1 VKARIE
7 KTTLGDV
14 IEYIEEI
21 YSCNDHFLVIKLDI
35 DKIKLL
41 KLKVDVCML
50 RMFESSR
57 LLFFPCN

>member
-35 DKIKLL
+35 DRIKLL
-41 KLKVDVCML
+41 KLKVDVNSVCYT
-50 RMFESSR
+50 
-57 LLFFPCN
+57 